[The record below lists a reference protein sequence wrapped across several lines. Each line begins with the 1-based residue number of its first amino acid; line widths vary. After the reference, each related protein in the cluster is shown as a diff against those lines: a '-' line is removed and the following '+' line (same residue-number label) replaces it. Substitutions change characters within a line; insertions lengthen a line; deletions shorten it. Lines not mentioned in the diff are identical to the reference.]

1 LFCSA
6 SLRLFVSQ
14 QFFLAT
20 VQHPIRRFSG
30 MRELKLRYVLL
41 IALEPQGSVHRVS
54 ELVEHLNALGVDL
67 GPLPSKFV
75 SDLLR
80 AERNRG
86 RVDRVAWGKYRLGY
100 VPRTTHYRAKIVAAD
115 MTDTKSRKEAEQN
128 NLVPVRVPSYIRVP
142 TYSWAELMG
151 HSSSRNRAEPPRQV

>member
-1 LFCSA
+1 
-6 SLRLFVSQ
+6 
-14 QFFLAT
+14 
-20 VQHPIRRFSG
+20 

-86 RVDRVAWGKYRLGY
+86 RVERVAWGKYRLGY
-100 VPRTTHYRAKIVAAD
+100 VPRTTRYRAKIVAAD
-115 MTDTKSRKEAEQN
+115 MTLNTKSRKEAEQN
-128 NLVPVRVPSYIRVP
+128 NVVPVRIPSY
-142 TYSWAELMG
+142 SWSELMG
-151 HSSSRNRAEPPRQV
+151 HGSSRNRADDPVQV

>member
-1 LFCSA
+1 
-6 SLRLFVSQ
+6 
-14 QFFLAT
+14 
-20 VQHPIRRFSG
+20 

-86 RVDRVAWGKYRLGY
+86 RVERVAWGKYRLGL
-100 VPRTTHYRAKIVAAD
+100 VPRTTQYRAKIVAAD
-115 MTDTKSRKEAEQN
+115 MTLDTKSRKEAEQN
-128 NLVPVRVPSYIRVP
+128 KMVQMRVPSY
-142 TYSWAELMG
+142 SWTKLMG
-151 HSSSRNRAEPPRQV
+151 HSSSRNRADHPVQV

>member
-1 LFCSA
+1 
-6 SLRLFVSQ
+6 
-14 QFFLAT
+14 
-20 VQHPIRRFSG
+20 

-41 IALEPQGSVHRVS
+41 IALEPRGSVHRVS

-86 RVDRVAWGKYRLGY
+86 RVERVAWGKYRLGY
-100 VPRTTHYRAKIVAAD
+100 VPRTTRYRAKIVAAD
-115 MTDTKSRKEAEQN
+115 MTLNTKSRKEAEQN
-128 NLVPVRVPSYIRVP
+128 NVVQVRVAS
-142 TYSWAELMG
+142 YSWANLMG
-151 HSSSRNRAEPPRQV
+151 HGSSRNRADQD

>member
-1 LFCSA
+1 
-6 SLRLFVSQ
+6 
-14 QFFLAT
+14 
-20 VQHPIRRFSG
+20 

-54 ELVEHLNALGVDL
+54 ELVEHLNALGVGL

-86 RVDRVAWGKYRLGY
+86 RVERVAWGKYRLGF
-100 VPRTTHYRAKIVAAD
+100 VPRTTRYRAKIVAAD
-115 MTDTKSRKEAEQN
+115 MTLDTKSRKEAEQN
-128 NLVPVRVPSYIRVP
+128 NVVQMRVPSYA
-142 TYSWAELMG
+142 WAKLMG
-151 HSSSRNRAEPPRQV
+151 HGSSRNRADHLVQV